1 VYLASSSQFLSSFLP
16 AYKYGL
22 CVMVVDG
29 KDVKSLL
36 QESGGG
42 VPSYRCL
49 VAKPLVLPVD
59 TPYLKDTG

>member
-1 VYLASSSQFLSSFLP
+1 MFFTKLASRCRPVS
-16 AYKYGL
+16 
-22 CVMVVDG
+22 CVPVAASWWDSKDG
-29 KDVKSLL
+29 QSLL